1 LTRRPLRACA
11 RLVLVALVGAL
22 VAGCQVRTDIG
33 IDVHADGSGTVTVA
47 VGLDDDAVKAVGD
60 LGATLR
66 TEDLTKAGWT
76 VSEPAKEADG
86 YTYVR
91 VSKPFANPA
100 EADEVFGEISGP
112 TGPFRDFH
120 LTRART
126 FARTEVRFTGTVDF
140 SGGLTSFTD
149 SGLAQQL
156 DGKPL
161 GQDVPTIEQR
171 VGGSLDKAFTF
182 RVLVRLPGDVTSNA
196 TAQATNG
203 AEWEP
208 KLSDRAP
215 SVLTATGRSWRVGTI
230 VFTALGALAVLALV
244 VLVVVRLVRR
254 RRRARPA

>member
-1 LTRRPLRACA
+1 LTRRALRAAA

-22 VAGCQVRTDIG
+22 VAGCQVRTDVG
-33 IDVHADGSGTVTVA
+33 IDVQADGSGTVTVSI
-47 VGLDDDAVKAVGD
+47 GLDDDAVKAVGD
-60 LGATLR
+60 LGATIR
-66 TEDLTKAGWT
+66 TEDLTNAGWT
-76 VSEPAKEADG
+76 VSEPAKEDDG

-100 EADEVFGEISGP
+100 EADAVFGEISGP
-112 TGPFRDFH
+112 GGPFRDFH

-171 VGGSLDKAFTF
+171 VGGQLDKAFTF
-182 RVLVRLPGDVTSNA
+182 RVAVRLPGDVTSNA
-196 TAQATNG
+196 TARATNG
-203 AEWEP
+203 AVWEP
-208 KLSDRAP
+208 RLSDTAP
-215 SVLTATGRSWRVGTI
+215 SVLSATGKSWRIGTI
-230 VFTALGALAVLALV
+230 VFTALGAVAVIALAVLVA
-244 VLVVVRLVRR
+244 VRLRR
-254 RRRARPA
+254 RRRAAR